1 MKEYTMKEISD
12 ILINYI
18 NKNKNKNGIDY
29 LDTIKSIESLLEEIK
44 NDYETLEYYKQQEE
58 LTL

>member
-18 NKNKNKNGIDY
+18 NKNKNKNDIDY

-58 LTL
+58 LTI

>member
-1 MKEYTMKEISD
+1 MTMNYLYT
-12 ILINYI
+12 ILVDYI
-18 NKNKNKNGIDY
+18 NKNKNKNNISY
-29 LDTIKSIESLLEEIK
+29 LDTIKSIENLLEEIK